1 MVQDLDAFF
10 AEQDAI
16 SAMPSE
22 TVDEYLSRLSTQPP
36 RRMNWANGISNDA
49 IVRGIDQGLAPAA
62 PIARNHESTVVMEDS
77 EHEDRR
83 SGLEQSFRPRPV
95 KVSDEVS
102 AGRSPVLELNS
113 PNAEQ
118 VPPPLNNVC
127 DSRNSPTSAGL
138 ASNLISASQSQSE
151 GISTFSPRVEK
162 RKSDSQTGSPPN
174 KRRMLSSH
182 ASAAQSTESEP
193 QSPILSFSKTDARN
207 PKPAKRVVVDQG
219 PPLPLLPITKA
230 VGKAGRKQGS
240 KPQATPSRRSTGPDS
255 DIELSPPAESHKVKS
270 KRAVHSEPS
279 SDMLELKQR
288 VSRSVKTV
296 PLAKSEPGI
305 VGSVAKRDESS
316 IIHPSSSP
324 SSREASPAPKK
335 RKVQAPVEKGKPR
348 PSTSRTTLRTKKAKP
363 EPLTPFQYAEQLV
376 SGKIDPGPRRSSV
389 FCGYNIFYT
398 GGDMS
403 TATESTRNRMKLLIR
418 DGANLISRYDPATVT
433 HIVTETSERA
443 TVNALGVK
451 RLSEVPEHIPV
462 IRWSWVTY
470 GMSFRRD
477 ISPKDADRKL
487 RKILYNHAAF
497 SERIPHIDF
506 IPDSPPRKGKGK
518 EKAKTLDEQ
527 ELSHISEFT
536 QDPIQKSASAEA
548 TTSAAVPSVLPDE
561 PPSVVPSPSR
571 APEMGRRA
579 SSPLSLNEL
588 SWDEIYE
595 RAKVEAENDNGFVSA
610 PSSDVEDVVPPPSN
624 GKAPKSRWLADSKEV
639 AITNCA
645 NQDVIDKLSELMEL
659 HKAQAGDDSRWKV
672 FAYSKAIRALK
683 HHPTRIKSYEE
694 AKAIKGIGDKTAK
707 KITEI
712 LETGDLRRI
721 RYERTEDIKVVQLFQ
736 GIYNVGGHI
745 ARKWYANGCRTLD
758 DLRARKG
765 GVKLSRAQEIGLRF
779 YDDIN
784 ERMPRSEA
792 EAIYSLIEPIALSL
806 DPKLFIR
813 IMGSFRRGKETC
825 GDIDIL
831 ITRPEDDGKT
841 HAGLLPRLLEALHKA
856 GILTEDLATPDD
868 PYDLEATYRGL
879 CHIPTDPN
887 SKRRRIDI
895 LAIPWKQRGGA
906 LLYYTGDDIF
916 NRALRYKA
924 GALGYSLN
932 QRGLYGGVVRDPHQR
947 TVKLNNGFLVASETE
962 EEIFKILGVPWQ
974 EPHERVR

>member
-36 RRMNWANGISNDA
+36 RRMNWTTSISNDA
-49 IVRGIDQGLAPAA
+49 IVRGIDQGLAPAVA
-62 PIARNHESTVVMEDS
+62 S
-77 EHEDRR
+77 E
-83 SGLEQSFRPRPV
+83 LEQSFRPRPV

-102 AGRSPVLELNS
+102 AGRSPALELNS

-118 VPPPLNNVC
+118 VPTPLNNVC

-151 GISTFSPRVEK
+151 GISTK

-219 PPLPLLPITKA
+219 PPLPLLPITEAVA
-230 VGKAGRKQGS
+230 VGKPGRKQGS
-240 KPQATPSRRSTGPDS
+240 KPQATLSRRSTGPDS

-305 VGSVAKRDESS
+305 VGSVAKLDESS

-389 FCGYNIFYT
+389 FSLQRSPLEIG
-398 GGDMS
+398 
-403 TATESTRNRMKLLIR
+403 MKLLIR

-433 HIVTETSERA
+433 HIVTETSVRA

-462 IRWSWVTY
+462 IRWSWVGY

-497 SERIPHIDF
+497 GERIPHIDF
-506 IPDSPPRKGKGK
+506 VPDSPPRKGKGK
-518 EKAKTLDEQ
+518 EKAIETLDEQ

-548 TTSAAVPSVLPDE
+548 TTSAAVPSALPDE

-571 APEMGRRA
+571 APEMGGRA

-610 PSSDVEDVVPPPSN
+610 PSSDVEDVVPSPSN

-672 FAYSKAIRALK
+672 LAYSKAIRALK
-683 HHPTRIKSYEE
+683 HYPTRIKSYEE

-721 RYERTEDIKVVQLFQ
+721 RYERTEDIE
-736 GIYNVGGHI
+736 GGHI

-906 LLYYTGDDIF
+906 LLYYTF

-932 QRGLYGGVVRDPHQR
+932 QRGLYGGVVRDPHKR
-947 TVKLNNGFLVASETE
+947 TVKLNDGFLVASETE

>member
-83 SGLEQSFRPRPV
+83 WHRDLNKASDLDLSRYQMKLVLDVPR
-95 KVSDEVS
+95 
-102 AGRSPVLELNS
+102 
-113 PNAEQ
+113 
-118 VPPPLNNVC
+118 
-127 DSRNSPTSAGL
+127 RNSPTSAGL

-645 NQDVIDKLSELMEL
+645 NQDVIDKLGLDIE
-659 HKAQAGDDSRWKV
+659 AFIQPP
-672 FAYSKAIRALK
+672 AIRALK

-707 KITEI
+707 KAKI

-765 GVKLSRAQEIGLRF
+765 GVKLSH
-779 YDDIN
+779 IN